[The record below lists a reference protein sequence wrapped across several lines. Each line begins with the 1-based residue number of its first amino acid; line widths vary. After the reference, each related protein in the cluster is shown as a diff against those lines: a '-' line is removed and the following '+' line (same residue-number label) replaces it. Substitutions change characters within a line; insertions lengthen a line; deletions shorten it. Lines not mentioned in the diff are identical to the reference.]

1 MFVTAIIAAGGRGL
15 RFGGGSPKQLLE
27 VGGRAILERSVAA
40 FLAHPAVN
48 EVVVALPQP
57 LSDNPPAYLR
67 GAEKPLRIVSGGARR
82 QDSVANAFRAAD
94 AASDVIVIHDAARP
108 FASAGLI
115 SRTIA
120 AAAESGAAVAAVQAR
135 DTVKRTKDG
144 PDEAGHFV
152 RETIARETIY
162 LAQTPQAFRRDV
174 LSDALAQT
182 IDATDE
188 ATLAERAGHA
198 VRIVEGEA
206 SNLKIT
212 TRADLVLAEAIARST
227 EAFAVHPPES
237 LGRGQQSPE
246 RAAFAEGSGET
257 RSSSQDVDRE
267 QRREGIGQ
275 AAPAR
280 TGRAGI
286 GYDLHRLVEG
296 RPLILGGVTI
306 PFDRGLAGHSDADAV
321 CHAITDAV
329 LGAAGAG
336 DIGRHFPDTDP
347 AWKGA
352 SSVDLLR
359 RAVEVVRDRGYEIG
373 NVDAS
378 VIAER
383 PKLLPY
389 LEAMTANV
397 AAALGISIDRVSIKG
412 KTNEGV
418 GELGRGEA
426 IAVHAIALVRSK
438 S

>member
-15 RFGGGSPKQLLE
+15 RFGGGPPKQLLE
-27 VGGRAILERSVAA
+27 VGGRAILERSVAS

-57 LSDNPPAYLR
+57 LTDDPPAYLR
-67 GAEKPLRIVSGGARR
+67 SAGKPLRIVSGGARR

-94 AASDVIVIHDAARP
+94 AASDIIVIHDAARP
-108 FASAGLI
+108 FASADLI
-115 SRTIA
+115 GRTIA

-135 DTVKRTKDG
+135 DTVKRVSEG
-144 PDEAGHFV
+144 PALREPQGRPEDSRRAAEAGHYV

-188 ATLAERAGHA
+188 ATLAERAGHV

-212 TRADLVLAEAIARST
+212 TRADLVLAEAIARSAEGVARHT
-227 EAFAVHPPES
+227 AESTGPEQPS
-237 LGRGQQSPE
+237 ASPE
-246 RAAFAEGSGET
+246 RDTAS
-257 RSSSQDVDRE
+257 R
-267 QRREGIGQ
+267 

-389 LEAMTANV
+389 IDRMIANV
-397 AAALGISIDRVSIKG
+397 AAALGISTDRVSIKG